1 LLLVVAAVS
10 GALLLAASPA
20 GAAPGPR
27 VAATALGWQSLTN
40 PPPFNP
46 GVMLLLTDGRVLVQ
60 DTGSLASG
68 TPDWWLLTP
77 DSQGNY
83 ADGTWTQAASMP
95 SDYAPLYA
103 ASAVLP
109 DGRVIVEGGE
119 YNLGQFVET
128 NKGAVYDPVAN
139 TWTAVAPPDGGTGGW
154 AGIGDGP
161 SVVLANGSFLLGAS
175 ALLGNTAEAILNASN
190 LTWTPTGDGKY
201 DGNGE
206 EGFTLLP
213 SGKVLTVDAQAGC
226 TTSHTEIYDPAS
238 GTWTSAGATPKPL
251 VNCDDGEIGPQ
262 MLMHDGR
269 VFVPGATSASA
280 LYDTTSGTWSA
291 GPDLPVIGGKQ
302 FIAEDASS
310 ALLPDGKVLV
320 ELSPGVGITPTHF
333 YLFDGTNLAQTVDAG
348 DAANVASNYV
358 YMLMLP
364 TGQALVGPGLQLYS
378 DGGAPDAASA
388 PQITSVPNNLTA
400 GDTYTVSGTQLNGL
414 SDGAAFGDDWQM
426 STDYP
431 LVQITHDATSTVT
444 YARTFGMTN
453 RSIAHG
459 AASTS
464 DFALPTCIPQGPS
477 HLRVVADGIASAAVA
492 VTVGE
497 LGCAK
502 ALTVTSSGSGDGTVT
517 SSPQGIDCGSV
528 CSHPFADGTE
538 VTLTASPATGSTFT
552 GWAGACSGAA
562 SCTLDLTADSS
573 AAATFTLKPV
583 CVVPKVTG
591 KRLAAARSAITHA
604 RCKVGKIGKA
614 FSARVKAG
622 RVISQ
627 KPRPKTTLKAGSAVK
642 LTVSKGKHRTP

>member
-1 LLLVVAAVS
+1 
-10 GALLLAASPA
+10 
-20 GAAPGPR
+20 
-27 VAATALGWQSLTN
+27 
-40 PPPFNP
+40 
-46 GVMLLLTDGRVLVQ
+46 MD
-60 DTGSLASG
+60 
-68 TPDWWLLTP
+68 
-77 DSQGNY
+77 
-83 ADGTWTQAASMP
+83 AD
-95 SDYAPLYA
+95 
-103 ASAVLP
+103 
-109 DGRVIVEGGE
+109 R
-119 YNLGQFVET
+119 
-128 NKGAVYDPVAN
+128 
-139 TWTAVAPPDGGTGGW
+139 
-154 AGIGDGP
+154 
-161 SVVLANGSFLLGAS
+161 
-175 ALLGNTAEAILNASN
+175 
-190 LTWTPTGDGKY
+190 DGKY

-213 SGKVLTVDAQAGC
+213 SGKVLTVDTQAGC
-226 TTSHTEIYDPAS
+226 PTSHTEIYDPAS
-238 GTWTSAGATPKPL
+238 GTWTSAGATPEPL

-333 YLFDGTNLAQTVDAG
+333 YLFDGTSLTQTVDAG

-388 PQITSVPNNLTA
+388 PQITSVPNSLTA

-459 AASTS
+459 AASS
-464 DFALPTCIPQGPS
+464 SQFALPTCIPQGPS
-477 HLRVVADGIASAAVA
+477 HLRVVADGMPPHRVVRSTSGHAETLRLQALVRS
-492 VTVGE
+492 VGIGLE
-497 LGCAK
+497 PP
-502 ALTVTSSGSGDGTVT
+502 GDRVRIRLSRPYDRRHRG
-517 SSPQGIDCGSV
+517 
-528 CSHPFADGTE
+528 HR
-538 VTLTASPATGSTFT
+538 LTASPATGSTFT
-552 GWAGACSGAA
+552 GWRAPAPA
-562 SCTLDLTADSS
+562 
-573 AAATFTLKPV
+573 P
-583 CVVPKVTG
+583 
-591 KRLAAARSAITHA
+591 
-604 RCKVGKIGKA
+604 
-614 FSARVKAG
+614 
-622 RVISQ
+622 
-627 KPRPKTTLKAGSAVK
+627 
-642 LTVSKGKHRTP
+642 